1 MDRFRPLRSSP
12 PSRPS
17 KTIPDN
23 SDVSSTDALAIE
35 LRDLTADDVELL
47 DAVIERAG
55 PSATTFLTVF
65 KAYSEVLTDRG
76 LDPHEV
82 VYYGKLL
89 KLGTMK
95 GRNWGEKWEKVK
107 AERRKVCDPILNN
120 DKRLIL

>member
-17 KTIPDN
+17 KTIPDHL
-23 SDVSSTDALAIE
+23 DVSSTDPLAVE
-35 LRDLTADDVELL
+35 LRDLTSDDVELL
-47 DAVIERAG
+47 DAVIERSG

-65 KAYSEVLTDRG
+65 KAYSEVLTERG

-95 GRNWGEKWEKVK
+95 GRNWGEKWERVK
-107 AERRKVCDPILNN
+107 AEWRKVSFYL
-120 DKRLIL
+120 